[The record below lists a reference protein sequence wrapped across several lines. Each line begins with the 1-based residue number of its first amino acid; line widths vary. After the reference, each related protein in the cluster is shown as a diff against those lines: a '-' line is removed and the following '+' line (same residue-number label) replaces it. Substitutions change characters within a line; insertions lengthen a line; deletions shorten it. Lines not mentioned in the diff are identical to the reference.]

1 MVKSTGDGLK
11 RGHIGGMV
19 FRVVNGKQVIQ
30 EMPSSYRDRKSEKFL
45 NSEFDV
51 KPITERLHIGFT
63 SGAYRNQG
71 RVTYQ

>member
-30 EMPSSYRDRKSEKFL
+30 EMMKK
-45 NSEFDV
+45 
-51 KPITERLHIGFT
+51 KIITVEMLMPAKLFCRMK
-63 SGAYRNQG
+63 
-71 RVTYQ
+71 

>member
-19 FRVVNGKQVIQ
+19 YRVVNGKQVIQ
-30 EMPSSYRDRKSEKFL
+30 EMPAIYRDRKSEKFL

-51 KPITERLHIGFT
+51 NSI
-63 SGAYRNQG
+63 
-71 RVTYQ
+71 

>member
-30 EMPSSYRDRKSEKFL
+30 EMPSSYRDRKSEKQL
-45 NSEFDV
+45 
-51 KPITERLHIGFT
+51 RQR
-63 SGAYRNQG
+63 SGMKNQASLS
-71 RVTYQ
+71 

>member
-1 MVKSTGDGLK
+1 
-11 RGHIGGMV
+11 MV

-63 SGAYRNQG
+63 SGAYRN
-71 RVTYQ
+71 